1 MIPASRGCWVMNSE
15 RRVNTACIRAGALTH
30 CKGDQSPHG
39 QPEPE
44 CRHPNRSWGQWPVR
58 AEARR
63 GVPELALKVSFANGS
78 IGCEECC
85 ASGGS
90 GFVDRS
96 YRDQRQRADFSGW
109 RRLLA
114 VPSPPAGFSVDL
126 RRFLCA
132 PEPPIRWL
140 SSKRCDATGPG
151 GFADFRGEYDGSHQ
165 GHAVNGCGASFRR
178 VPSGGW
184 VDGGS
189 LVAAIGR
196 KTGNSNTDPGFGGSR
211 CSKRRT
217 MDRSGDPDCQPAC
230 FKSADFRRW
239 ATLFRCRNWTGLS
252 RQLRPE

>member
-39 QPEPE
+39 RPEPE
-44 CRHPNRSWGQWPVR
+44 CRHPSRSWGQWPVR

-63 GVPELALKVSFANGS
+63 GVPELALKVSFADGPK
-78 IGCEECC
+78 GC
-85 ASGGS
+85 AKMLR
-90 GFVDRS
+90 F
-96 YRDQRQRADFSGW
+96 
-109 RRLLA
+109 RRLWFCGPVLQGSTPAGRFFGLAALVGGTFASRGVFCGSSA
-114 VPSPPAGFSVDL
+114 VPV
-126 RRFLCA
+126 R

-211 CSKRRT
+211 CSDRRT

-239 ATLFRCRNWTGLS
+239 ATLFRCPNRTGLS